1 MKVKFFIRII
11 LAAAVPGMVFIESPA
26 WSQAKPGAET
36 NLILEEMAVLDPA
49 FKTIIDAV
57 VIGDMQR
64 IPPALRGVAEAR
76 ERVEKAVR
84 AGQKILL
91 PKNQSQLREFLYF
104 DEQFH
109 IYLEELSRAAE
120 TGQKKV
126 VKNYVHKLLDACVVC
141 HEKYR
146 NRK

>member
-1 MKVKFFIRII
+1 MKTGKLIRLI
-11 LAAAVPGMVFIESPA
+11 LSAGVLGTAFLGSLA

-36 NLILEEMAVLDPA
+36 NLILEEMAALDQA

-57 VIGDMQR
+57 VLGDVQR
-64 IPPALRGVAEAR
+64 IRPALMGVTEAR
-76 ERVEKAVR
+76 ERVENAVK
-84 AGQKILL
+84 AGQQILL
-91 PKNQSQLREFLYF
+91 PRNQSQFREFLKL

-109 IYLEELSRAAE
+109 INLEELSKAAE

-126 VKNYVHKLLDACVVC
+126 VKNYAHKLLDACVVC

-146 NRK
+146 K

>member
-1 MKVKFFIRII
+1 MKIKIFIRII
-11 LAAAVPGMVFIESPA
+11 LGAGVLGTAFLGTLA

-36 NLILEEMAVLDPA
+36 NFILEEMAALDPA

-57 VIGDMQR
+57 VLGDMQR
-64 IPPALRGVAEAR
+64 ITPALMGVTMAR
-76 ERVEKAVR
+76 ERVEKAVK
-84 AGQKILL
+84 AGQKILI
-91 PKNQSQLREFLYF
+91 PKNQSQLREFLYL

-109 IYLEELSRAAE
+109 IDLEELGRAAE

-126 VKNYVHKLLDACVVC
+126 VKNYAHKLLDACVVC

-146 NRK
+146 K

>member
-1 MKVKFFIRII
+1 MII
-11 LAAAVPGMVFIESPA
+11 PKSIPLILCVGVLGTSFCGTLA

-36 NLILEEMAVLDPA
+36 NLIVEEMAALDQA

-57 VIGDMQR
+57 VLGDMQR
-64 IPPALRGVAEAR
+64 ITPALMGVTEAR
-76 ERVEKAVR
+76 ERVEKAVK
-84 AGQKILL
+84 AGQRILL
-91 PKNQSQLREFLYF
+91 PKNQGQFREFLKL

-109 IYLEELSRAAE
+109 VELEELSKAAE

-126 VKNYVHKLLDACVVC
+126 VKNYAHKLLDACVVC

-146 NRK
+146 K

>member
-1 MKVKFFIRII
+1 MKIKYFIRII
-11 LAAAVPGMVFIESPA
+11 LAAGVLGTGFLGSLA

-36 NLILEEMAVLDPA
+36 NLILEEMAALDPA

-57 VIGDMQR
+57 VLGDMQR
-64 IPPALRGVAEAR
+64 ITPALMGVTEAR
-76 ERVEKAVR
+76 ERVEKAVKS
-84 AGQKILL
+84 GQKILL
-91 PKNQSQLREFLYF
+91 PRNQGQLREFLYL

-109 IYLEELSRAAE
+109 INLEELGRAAE

-126 VKNYVHKLLDACVVC
+126 VKNYAHKLLDACVVC

-146 NRK
+146 K